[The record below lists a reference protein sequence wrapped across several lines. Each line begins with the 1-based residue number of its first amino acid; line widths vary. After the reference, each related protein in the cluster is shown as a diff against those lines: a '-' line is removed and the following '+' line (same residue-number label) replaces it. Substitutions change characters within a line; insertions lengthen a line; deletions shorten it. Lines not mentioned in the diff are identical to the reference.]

1 MQPTTNDL
9 NPITIQSPLAPR
21 AIFKAYD
28 IRGIVGKTLTPKIV
42 EAIGH
47 ALGSEARQRGQVEI
61 CIGYDGRLSGPELAA
76 ALSEGIRKAGI
87 NVVNLGMVATPMVYF
102 AAFHLNNN
110 CGVMV
115 TGSHNPPDY
124 NGLKMVLAGETLSNA
139 SIQSLRHRIEY
150 NLYAYGDGLERN
162 YDIAPSY
169 IAKIQADIKLARPMQ
184 VAVDC
189 GNGVAG
195 AFAKTLYN
203 AIGCRVDE
211 LFCEVDGNFPN
222 HHPDPSVPENL
233 ADLTAALKTTRAE
246 IGLAFDGDGDRLG
259 VVTKDGNIIYPDR
272 QLLLFAEDVLSRNK
286 GANIIFD
293 VKSTRN
299 LAPWI
304 QRLGGKPIMWK
315 TGHSL
320 VKAKIKETNA
330 ALAGEMSGHVFFNDN
345 DANGKKRWYGFDDGL
360 YAGARLLEILSYFAN
375 PSEILNALPDS
386 VSTPEQHI
394 NMQEGEPHALIAKLQ
409 KTAKFAD
416 ASEIITI
423 DGLRVEYADGFGL
436 MRASNTTPVIVLR
449 FEADN
454 EAALTRIQAQFRDV
468 IWAAAPQ
475 VALPF

>member
-1 MQPTTNDL
+1 MLP
-9 NPITIQSPLAPR
+9 PKE
-21 AIFKAYD
+21 IFKAYD

-47 ALGSEARQRGQVEI
+47 ALGSEAKQRMQHEI
-61 CIGYDGRLSGPELAA
+61 CIGYDGRLSGPELAE
-76 ALSEGIRKAGI
+76 ALSLGIRKAGV

-102 AAFHLNNN
+102 AAYHLNNN

-124 NGLKMVLAGETLSNA
+124 NGLKMVLAGETLSNE
-139 SIQSLRHRIEY
+139 SIQSLRNRIEQ
-150 NLYAYGDGLERN
+150 NHFAYGEGLERS
-162 YDIAPSY
+162 YDIAPDY
-169 IAKIQADIKLARPMQ
+169 IARIKADIKLARPLQ

-195 AFAKTLYN
+195 AFAKQLYN
-203 AIGCRVDE
+203 AIGCHVDE
-211 LFCEVDGNFPN
+211 LFCEVDGHFPN

-233 ADLTAALKTTRAE
+233 NDLIDTLKTTHAE

-272 QLLLFAEDVLSRNK
+272 QLLLFAEDVLSRNAK
-286 GANIIFD
+286 ANIIFD

-299 LAPWI
+299 LSPWI
-304 QRLGGKPIMWK
+304 HKLGGNPIMWK

-320 VKAKIKETNA
+320 VKAKIKETDA
-330 ALAGEMSGHVFFNDN
+330 ALAGEMSGHIFFNDT
-345 DANGKKRWYGFDDGL
+345 DSHGQKRWYGFDDGL
-360 YAGARLLEILSYFAN
+360 YAGARLLEILSHFNN
-375 PSEILNALPDS
+375 PSEVLNNLPDS

-394 NMQEGEPHALIAKLQ
+394 QMQEGEPHALIAQLQ
-409 KTAKFAD
+409 NQSNTSAKFAG
-416 ASEIITI
+416 ATKIITI

-454 EAALTRIQAQFRDV
+454 EAVLKRIQAQFREV
-468 IWAAAPQ
+468 IWSAAPH

>member
-1 MQPTTNDL
+1 MQLPKE
-9 NPITIQSPLAPR
+9 
-21 AIFKAYD
+21 IFKAYD
-28 IRGIVGKTLTPKIV
+28 IRGIVGKTLTPEIV

-47 ALGSEARQRGQVEI
+47 ALGSEAKQRAQKEI
-61 CIGYDGRLSGPELAA
+61 CIGYDGRLSGPELAE
-76 ALSEGIRKAGI
+76 ALSTGIRKAGC

-102 AAFHLNNN
+102 AAHHLGNS

-124 NGLKMVLAGETLSNA
+124 NGLKMVLAGETLSNE
-139 SIQSLRHRIEY
+139 SIQRLRHRIEY
-150 NLYAYGDGLERN
+150 KMFTYGDGIERS
-162 YDIAPSY
+162 YDIAPNY
-169 IAKIQADIKLARPMQ
+169 IDRIKTDINLARPLQ
-184 VAVDC
+184 ITIDC

-233 ADLTAALKTTRAE
+233 SDLIETLTTTRSE
-246 IGLAFDGDGDRLG
+246 LGLAFDGDGDRLG
-259 VVTKDGNIIYPDR
+259 VVTKDGN
-272 QLLLFAEDVLSRNK
+272 VLSRNP
-286 GANIIFD
+286 GADIIFD

-299 LAPWI
+299 LGPWI
-304 QRLGGKPIMWK
+304 RELGGNPVMWK

-320 VKAKIKETNA
+320 VKAKIKETGA

-345 DANGKKRWYGFDDGL
+345 NLAGNKRWYGFDDGL
-360 YAGARLLEILSYFAN
+360 YAGARLLEILSNFAN

-394 NMQEGEPHALIAKLQ
+394 QMQEGEPHALIAKLQ

-416 ASEIITI
+416 ATEIITI

-436 MRASNTTPVIVLR
+436 MRPSNTTPVIVLR

-454 EAALTRIQAQFRDV
+454 EAALKRIQAQFRDV
-468 IWAAAPQ
+468 IWAVAPH